1 MSSGAESLRE
11 SRVMVKGSGLS
22 HSRTA
27 QHHFSQRYPSAL
39 GHEEALLL
47 FHYLSRDL
55 GEMPSSTTKVGDQ
68 LENTSL
74 GVI

>member
-1 MSSGAESLRE
+1 
-11 SRVMVKGSGLS
+11 MVKGSGLS
-22 HSRTA
+22 HSRTT
-27 QHHFSQRYPSAL
+27 QHHFSQRYPSVL
-39 GHEEALLL
+39 GHEEAPLF

-68 LENTSL
+68 LENTCL